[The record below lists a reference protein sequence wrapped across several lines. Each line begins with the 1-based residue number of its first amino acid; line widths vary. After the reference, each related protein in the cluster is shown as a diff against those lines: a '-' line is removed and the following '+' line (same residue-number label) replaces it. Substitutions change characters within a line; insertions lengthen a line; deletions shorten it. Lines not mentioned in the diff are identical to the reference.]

1 MGLFK
6 TKHIVIITIYISVW
20 IIALPSTC
28 GENENTNKTSLVY
41 RNITSRDRSAAKF
54 FSERLKGKLYFLL
67 ISIKATFYIRKV
79 ITKLL
84 LTKLFLACNFI

>member
-20 IIALPSTC
+20 IIALPSITS
-28 GENENTNKTSLVY
+28 GENENNNKTSLVY

-54 FSERLKGKLYFLL
+54 FSERLKGKLLL
-67 ISIKATFYIRKV
+67 NSIKVFACFTSA
-79 ITKLL
+79 KLL
-84 LTKLFLACNFI
+84 RNYY

>member
-6 TKHIVIITIYISVW
+6 TKHVVIITIYISVW

-67 ISIKATFYIRKV
+67 ISIIATFLHPQSYYEIIIDKIV
-79 ITKLL
+79 SGL
-84 LTKLFLACNFI
+84 